1 MTLPTSTPFNF
12 NAVEVCG
19 ILVWHVNA
27 EQEERHMRLTRGQV
41 VEVALGLLDEGG
53 LDQLTMRRL
62 ATALGVKNGAT
73 YWHFRSK
80 QALLEAMAEAM
91 LAGLTDGLDQ
101 SRPWDERITE
111 MAGRLRRA
119 LLSRRDGARVFSTVF
134 FPLPN
139 ALAYGET
146 MIGILREAGLSGRDA
161 VWAVDTLNYFVVGH
175 TIEEQLA
182 ATLPD
187 GGTEAA
193 ARLIAALDPGRHP
206 NMLASI
212 GDLTAPHPDEHFD
225 RGLRL
230 IVDGIRLTARCR

>member
-1 MTLPTSTPFNF
+1 
-12 NAVEVCG
+12 
-19 ILVWHVNA
+19 
-27 EQEERHMRLTRGQV
+27 MRLTRDQV
-41 VEVALGLLDEGG
+41 LGAALDLLDEGG

-80 QALLEAMAEAM
+80 QVLLEAMAEAM
-91 LAGLTDGLDQ
+91 LAGLTDDLDE
-101 SRPWDERITE
+101 SLPWDERITE

-119 LLSRRDGARVFSTVF
+119 LLSRRDGARLFSGVF

-146 MIGILREAGLSGRDA
+146 MIGILREAGPSGRDA
-161 VWAVDTLNYFVVGH
+161 IWAVDTLNYFVVGH

-187 GGTEAA
+187 GGEEAA
-193 ARLIAALDPGRHP
+193 ERLTAALDPGRHP

-212 GDLTAPHPDEHFD
+212 GDLTAPHPEGHFD
-225 RGLRL
+225 HGLRL
-230 IVDGIRLTARCR
+230 IVDGIRLTAGYR

>member
-1 MTLPTSTPFNF
+1 
-12 NAVEVCG
+12 
-19 ILVWHVNA
+19 
-27 EQEERHMRLTRGQV
+27 MRLTRDQV
-41 VEVALGLLDEGG
+41 LGAALELLDEGG

-80 QALLEAMAEAM
+80 QVLLEAMAEAM
-91 LAGLTDGLDQ
+91 LAGLTDDLDEGL
-101 SRPWDERITE
+101 PWDERITE

-119 LLSRRDGARVFSTVF
+119 LLSRRDGARLFSGVF

-161 VWAVDTLNYFVVGH
+161 IWAVDTLNYFVVGH

-187 GGTEAA
+187 GGEEAA
-193 ARLIAALDPGRHP
+193 GRLTAALDPGRHP

-212 GDLTAPHPDEHFD
+212 GDLTAPHPEGHFD
-225 RGLRL
+225 HGLRL
-230 IVDGIRLTARCR
+230 IVDGIRLTAGYR